1 LIDGGSPFFFRLN
14 VLLNILGGHYLPRGQ
29 MNRFFGWSGIVTVAT
44 PAIAGGRGFSFF
56 GFLAVSISLDFLVV
70 NVLLD
75 FLSHVFSI

>member
-1 LIDGGSPFFFRLN
+1 
-14 VLLNILGGHYLPRGQ
+14 

-44 PAIAGGRGFSFF
+44 PATAGGRGFSFF